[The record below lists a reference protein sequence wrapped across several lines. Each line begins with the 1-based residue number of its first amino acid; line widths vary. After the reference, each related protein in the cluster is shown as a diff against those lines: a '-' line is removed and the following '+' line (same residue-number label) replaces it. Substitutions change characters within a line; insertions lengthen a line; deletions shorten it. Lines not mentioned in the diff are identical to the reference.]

1 MRLSLVELALFAA
14 GAAVVLVLVF
24 KNAVLHR
31 NAASSSSVVRA
42 SWTRTPGV
50 LNPEVTQATIGSTIC
65 VHGWTRTVR
74 PPVSYTNHLK
84 EVQLRQAGLHGAL
97 SAFQEDHLVSL
108 ELGGNPTDARN
119 LWPEPYPRAAQVDR
133 IENQLNHAVCTG
145 ALTLAEAQRTESAMK
160 HKDG

>member
-1 MRLSLVELALFAA
+1 VELVLFAA
-14 GAAVVLVLVF
+14 GAAVVLILVF
-24 KNAVLHR
+24 NGSVLHR
-31 NAASSSSVVRA
+31 KGASHSSVVRA

-50 LNPEVTQATIGSTIC
+50 LNPAVTQATIGSTIC
-65 VHGWTRTVR
+65 VHGWTSTVR

-84 EVQLRQAGLHGAL
+84 EVQLGQYGLHGAL

-119 LWPEPYPRAAQVDR
+119 LWPEPYPRAADVDR
-133 IENQLNHAVCTG
+133 IENQLNHEVCTG
-145 ALTLAEAQRTESAMK
+145 ALTLAEAQRKESAMK

>member
-1 MRLSLVELALFAA
+1 MRLSLVEIALLAA
-14 GAAVVLVLVF
+14 GATVVLLLVLQRGGSTH
-24 KNAVLHR
+24 AQ
-31 NAASSSSVVRA
+31 VVRA

-50 LNPEVTQATIGSTIC
+50 LNPAVTQATIRSTIC
-65 VHGWTRTVR
+65 VPGWTRTVR

-84 EVQLRQAGLHGAL
+84 EVQLTQYGLHGAL

-119 LWPEPYPRAAQVDR
+119 LWPEPYPRAAEVDR
-133 IENQLNHAVCTG
+133 VENQLNHEVCTG
-145 ALTLAEAQRTESAMK
+145 ALTLADAQRKESAMK

>member
-1 MRLSLVELALFAA
+1 
-14 GAAVVLVLVF
+14 
-24 KNAVLHR
+24 
-31 NAASSSSVVRA
+31 
-42 SWTRTPGV
+42 
-50 LNPEVTQATIGSTIC
+50 
-65 VHGWTRTVR
+65 VR

-84 EVQLRQAGLHGAL
+84 EVQLEQYGLHGAL

-133 IENQLNHAVCTG
+133 IENQLNHEVCTG
-145 ALTLAEAQRTESAMK
+145 GLTLAEAQRKESAMK